1 MRVPAP
7 LKRKRRGKFHGRLTH
22 SGRSYVVRLIAIGE
36 R

>member
-1 MRVPAP
+1 MQIPAP

-22 SGRSYVVRLIAIGE
+22 SCRGYVVRLIAIGE